1 MPKHRDAELWERL
14 EGESAKAYKAFQVYL
29 NLGETRSQRL
39 VSEQLSKSRQLISRW
54 SANYQWVKRVAAY
67 ENDIQRQ
74 AHAEAVKKARQ
85 MANRHISIAMKMQQK
100 ALEALKEMDPQDI
113 DPKNLVAFIREA
125 TKLER
130 ENRTEIVMDTNPN
143 TSSKVGSRDLE
154 EKDGEDVIIY
164 LPDNGRNSNV

>member
-1 MPKHRDAELWERL
+1 MPKRSDTKPWERQ
-14 EGESAKAYKAFQVYL
+14 EGESAKAYEAFQCYL

-54 SANYQWVKRVAAY
+54 SANYQWVERVAAY
-67 ENDIQRQ
+67 ENDLQRQ

-100 ALEALKEMDPQDI
+100 ALEALKEMDPREI

-130 ENRTEIVMDTNPN
+130 ENRTEIVRDTNPD
-143 TSSKVGSRDLE
+143 TSTEAASSSLA
-154 EKDGEDVIIY
+154 DVISEAWERRRHQNE
-164 LPDNGRNSNV
+164 PDE

>member
-1 MPKHRDAELWERL
+1 MPKRSDTKPWERQ
-14 EGESAKAYKAFQVYL
+14 EGESVKAYEAFQCYL

-54 SANYQWVKRVAAY
+54 SANYQWVERVAAY
-67 ENDIQRQ
+67 ENDLQRQ

-85 MANRHISIAMKMQQK
+85 MADRHISIAMKMQQK
-100 ALEALKEMDPQDI
+100 ALQALKEMDPRDI

-130 ENRTEIVMDTNPN
+130 ENRTEIVKDTNPD
-143 TSSKVGSRDLE
+143 TGVEAASSSLA
-154 EKDGEDVIIY
+154 DVISEAWERRRQQNE
-164 LPDNGRNSNV
+164 PDK

>member
-1 MPKHRDAELWERL
+1 MPKRSDTKPWERQ
-14 EGESAKAYKAFQVYL
+14 EGESVKAYEAIQCYL

-54 SANYQWVKRVAAY
+54 SANYQWVERVAAY
-67 ENDIQRQ
+67 ENDLQRQ

-85 MANRHISIAMKMQQK
+85 MADRHISIAMKMQQK
-100 ALEALKEMDPQDI
+100 ALQALKEMDPRDI

-130 ENRTEIVMDTNPN
+130 ENRTEIVKDTNPD
-143 TSSKVGSRDLE
+143 TGAEAASSSLA
-154 EKDGEDVIIY
+154 DVISEAWERRRQQNE
-164 LPDNGRNSNV
+164 PDK

>member
-1 MPKHRDAELWERL
+1 MPKRSDTKPWERQ
-14 EGESAKAYKAFQVYL
+14 EGESVKAYEAFQCYL

-54 SANYQWVKRVAAY
+54 SANYQWVERVAAY
-67 ENDIQRQ
+67 ENDLQRQ

-85 MANRHISIAMKMQQK
+85 MADRHISIAMKMQQK
-100 ALEALKEMDPQDI
+100 ALQALKEMDPRDI

-130 ENRTEIVMDTNPN
+130 ENRTEIVKDTNPD
-143 TSSKVGSRDLE
+143 TGAEAASSSLA
-154 EKDGEDVIIY
+154 DVISEAWERRRQQNG
-164 LPDNGRNSNV
+164 PDK

>member
-1 MPKHRDAELWERL
+1 MPKRSDTKPWERQ
-14 EGESAKAYKAFQVYL
+14 EGESVKAYEAFQCYL

-54 SANYQWVKRVAAY
+54 SANYQWVERVAAY
-67 ENDIQRQ
+67 ENDLQRQ

-85 MANRHISIAMKMQQK
+85 MADRHISIAMKMQQK
-100 ALEALKEMDPQDI
+100 ALQALKDI

-130 ENRTEIVMDTNPN
+130 ENRTEIVKDTNPD
-143 TSSKVGSRDLE
+143 TGAEAASSSLA
-154 EKDGEDVIIY
+154 DVISEAWERRRQQNE
-164 LPDNGRNSNV
+164 PDK

>member
-1 MPKHRDAELWERL
+1 MYKRQ
-14 EGESAKAYKAFQVYL
+14 GESVKAYEAFQCYL

-54 SANYQWVKRVAAY
+54 SANYQWVERVAAY
-67 ENDIQRQ
+67 ENDLQRQ

-85 MANRHISIAMKMQQK
+85 MADRHISIAMKMQQK
-100 ALEALKEMDPQDI
+100 ALQALKEMDPRDI

-130 ENRTEIVMDTNPN
+130 ENRTEIVKDTNPD
-143 TSSKVGSRDLE
+143 TGAEAASSSLA
-154 EKDGEDVIIY
+154 DVISEAWERRRQQNE
-164 LPDNGRNSNV
+164 PDK

>member
-1 MPKHRDAELWERL
+1 MPKRSDTKPWERQ
-14 EGESAKAYKAFQVYL
+14 EGESVKAYEAFQCYL

-54 SANYQWVKRVAAY
+54 SANYQWVERVAAY
-67 ENDIQRQ
+67 ENDLQRQ

-85 MANRHISIAMKMQQK
+85 MADRHISIAMKMQQK
-100 ALEALKEMDPQDI
+100 ALQALKEMDPRDI

-130 ENRTEIVMDTNPN
+130 ESRAEIVRETEHKIEAENRES
-143 TSSKVGSRDLE
+143 TLV
-154 EKDGEDVIIY
+154 DVIAEAWERRRNGEE
-164 LPDNGRNSNV
+164 PDE

>member
-1 MPKHRDAELWERL
+1 MPKRSDTKPWERQ
-14 EGESAKAYKAFQVYL
+14 EGESVKAYEAFQRYL

-54 SANYQWVKRVAAY
+54 SANYQWVERVAAY
-67 ENDIQRQ
+67 ENDLQRQ

-85 MANRHISIAMKMQQK
+85 MADRHISIAMKMQQK
-100 ALEALKEMDPQDI
+100 ALQALKEMDPRDI

-130 ENRTEIVMDTNPN
+130 ENRTEIVKDTNPD
-143 TSSKVGSRDLE
+143 TGAEAASSSLA
-154 EKDGEDVIIY
+154 DVISEAWERRRQQNE
-164 LPDNGRNSNV
+164 PDK

>member
-1 MPKHRDAELWERL
+1 MPKRSDTKPWERQ
-14 EGESAKAYKAFQVYL
+14 EAESVKAYEAFQCYL

-54 SANYQWVKRVAAY
+54 SANYQWVERVAAY
-67 ENDIQRQ
+67 ENDLQRQ

-85 MANRHISIAMKMQQK
+85 MADRHISIAMKMQQK
-100 ALEALKEMDPQDI
+100 ALQALKEMDPRDI

-130 ENRTEIVMDTNPN
+130 ENRTEIVKDTNPD
-143 TSSKVGSRDLE
+143 TGAEAASSSLA
-154 EKDGEDVIIY
+154 DVISEAWERRRQQNE
-164 LPDNGRNSNV
+164 PDK

>member
-1 MPKHRDAELWERL
+1 MPKRSDTKPWERQ
-14 EGESAKAYKAFQVYL
+14 EGESVKAYEAFHCYL

-54 SANYQWVKRVAAY
+54 SANYQWVERVAAY
-67 ENDIQRQ
+67 ENDLQRQ

-85 MANRHISIAMKMQQK
+85 MADRHISIAMKMQQK
-100 ALEALKEMDPQDI
+100 ALQALKEMDPRDI

-130 ENRTEIVMDTNPN
+130 ENRTEIVKDTNPD
-143 TSSKVGSRDLE
+143 TGAEAASSSLA
-154 EKDGEDVIIY
+154 DVISEAWERRRQQNE
-164 LPDNGRNSNV
+164 PDK

>member
-1 MPKHRDAELWERL
+1 MPKRSDTKPWERQ
-14 EGESAKAYKAFQVYL
+14 EGESVKAYKAFQCYL

-54 SANYQWVKRVAAY
+54 SANYQWVERVAAY
-67 ENDIQRQ
+67 ENDLQRQ

-85 MANRHISIAMKMQQK
+85 MADRHISIAMKMQQK
-100 ALEALKEMDPQDI
+100 ALQALKEMDPRDI

-130 ENRTEIVMDTNPN
+130 ENRTEIVKDTNPD
-143 TSSKVGSRDLE
+143 TGAEAASSSLA
-154 EKDGEDVIIY
+154 DVISEAWERRRQQNE
-164 LPDNGRNSNV
+164 PDK

>member
-1 MPKHRDAELWERL
+1 MPKRSDTKPWERQ
-14 EGESAKAYKAFQVYL
+14 EGESVKAYEAFQCYL

-54 SANYQWVKRVAAY
+54 SANYQWVERVAAY
-67 ENDIQRQ
+67 ESDLQRQ

-85 MANRHISIAMKMQQK
+85 MADRHISIAMKMQQK
-100 ALEALKEMDPQDI
+100 ALQALKEMDPRDI

-130 ENRTEIVMDTNPN
+130 ENRTEIVKDTNPD
-143 TSSKVGSRDLE
+143 TGAEAASSSLA
-154 EKDGEDVIIY
+154 DVISEAWERRRQQNE
-164 LPDNGRNSNV
+164 PDK

>member
-1 MPKHRDAELWERL
+1 MPKRSDTKPWERQ
-14 EGESAKAYKAFQVYL
+14 EGESVKAYEAFQCYL

-54 SANYQWVKRVAAY
+54 SANYQWVERVAAY
-67 ENDIQRQ
+67 ENDLQRQ

-85 MANRHISIAMKMQQK
+85 MADRHISIAMKMQQK
-100 ALEALKEMDPQDI
+100 ALQALKEMDPRDI

-130 ENRTEIVMDTNPN
+130 ENRTEIVKDTNPDAGPEAA
-143 TSSKVGSRDLE
+143 SSSLA
-154 EKDGEDVIIY
+154 DVISEAWERRRQQNE
-164 LPDNGRNSNV
+164 PDK

>member
-1 MPKHRDAELWERL
+1 MPKRSDTKPWERQ
-14 EGESAKAYKAFQVYL
+14 EGESVKAYEAFQCYL

-54 SANYQWVKRVAAY
+54 SANYQWVERVAAY
-67 ENDIQRQ
+67 ENDLQLQ

-85 MANRHISIAMKMQQK
+85 MADRHISIAMKMQQK
-100 ALEALKEMDPQDI
+100 ALQALKEMDPRDI

-130 ENRTEIVMDTNPN
+130 ENRTEIVKDTNPD
-143 TSSKVGSRDLE
+143 TGAEAASSSLA
-154 EKDGEDVIIY
+154 DVISEAWERRRQQNE
-164 LPDNGRNSNV
+164 PDK

>member
-1 MPKHRDAELWERL
+1 MPKRSDTKPWERQ
-14 EGESAKAYKAFQVYL
+14 EGESVKAYEAFQCYL

-54 SANYQWVKRVAAY
+54 SANYQWVERVAAY
-67 ENDIQRQ
+67 ENDLQRQ

-85 MANRHISIAMKMQQK
+85 MADRHISIAMKMQQK
-100 ALEALKEMDPQDI
+100 ALQALKEMDPRDI

-130 ENRTEIVMDTNPN
+130 ENRTEIVRDTNPDVSAEAAN
-143 TSSKVGSRDLE
+143 SSLA
-154 EKDGEDVIIY
+154 DVISEAWEQRRQ
-164 LPDNGRNSNV
+164 RNEPGD

>member
-1 MPKHRDAELWERL
+1 MPKRSDTKPWERQ
-14 EGESAKAYKAFQVYL
+14 EGESVKAYEAFQCYL

-54 SANYQWVKRVAAY
+54 SANYQWVERVAAY
-67 ENDIQRQ
+67 ENDLQRQ

-85 MANRHISIAMKMQQK
+85 MADRHISIAMKMQQK
-100 ALEALKEMDPQDI
+100 ALQALKEMDPRDI

-130 ENRTEIVMDTNPN
+130 ENRTEIVKDTNPA
-143 TSSKVGSRDLE
+143 TGAEAASSSLA
-154 EKDGEDVIIY
+154 DVISEAWERRRQQNE
-164 LPDNGRNSNV
+164 PDK

>member
-1 MPKHRDAELWERL
+1 MPKRSDTKPWERQ
-14 EGESAKAYKAFQVYL
+14 EGESVKAYEAFQCYL

-54 SANYQWVKRVAAY
+54 SANYQWVERVAAY
-67 ENDIQRQ
+67 ENDLQRQ

-85 MANRHISIAMKMQQK
+85 MADRHISIAMEMQQK
-100 ALEALKEMDPQDI
+100 ALQALKKMDPRDI

-130 ENRTEIVMDTNPN
+130 ENRTEIVKDTNPD
-143 TSSKVGSRDLE
+143 TGAEAASSSLA
-154 EKDGEDVIIY
+154 DVISEAWERRRQQNE
-164 LPDNGRNSNV
+164 PDK

>member
-1 MPKHRDAELWERL
+1 MPKRSDTKPWERQ
-14 EGESAKAYKAFQVYL
+14 EGESVKAYEAFQCYL

-54 SANYQWVKRVAAY
+54 SANYQWVERVAAY
-67 ENDIQRQ
+67 ENDLQRQ

-85 MANRHISIAMKMQQK
+85 MADRHISIAMKMQQK
-100 ALEALKEMDPQDI
+100 ALQALKEMDPRDI

-130 ENRTEIVMDTNPN
+130 ENRTEIVKDTNPD
-143 TSSKVGSRDLE
+143 TGAEAASSLA
-154 EKDGEDVIIY
+154 DVISEAWERRRQQNE
-164 LPDNGRNSNV
+164 PDK